1 MTPLILPL
9 YFGRIMCILQLQ
21 VWMDL
26 GQAESALFRIRLLTQ
41 KGNRI
46 KAKAHSHMG
55 QLWVTGK
62 FSDKIILLYSSPVK
76 VYM

>member
-1 MTPLILPL
+1 
-9 YFGRIMCILQLQ
+9 
-21 VWMDL
+21 MDL